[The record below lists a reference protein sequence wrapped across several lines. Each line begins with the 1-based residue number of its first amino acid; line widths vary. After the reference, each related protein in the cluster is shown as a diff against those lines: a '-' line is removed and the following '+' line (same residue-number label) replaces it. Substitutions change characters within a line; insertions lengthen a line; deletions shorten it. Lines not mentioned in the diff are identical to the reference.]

1 MEKFIKIEDAQEF
14 MEDAY
19 EDGLIVGVETVA
31 DLYLDS
37 CDTVIEILMD
47 EGLTL
52 SERTL
57 IAHVLE
63 LQSEI
68 LNELIKDEFD
78 INEIEPQEGEIEIEI
93 DIECD
98 EDCETCSLK

>member
-1 MEKFIKIEDAQEF
+1 MDKFIKVEDAQKM

-19 EDGLIVGVETVA
+19 EDGLIDGIETVA

-52 SERTL
+52 SERAFL
-57 IAHVLE
+57 AHVLE

-68 LNELIKDEFD
+68 LNDLIKDEFD
-78 INEIEPQEGEIEIEI
+78 VEEIESDVEVEIEIE
-93 DIECD
+93 CN
-98 EDCETCSLK
+98 EDCANCSLK

>member
-1 MEKFIKIEDAQEF
+1 MDKFIKVEDAQEM

-19 EDGLIVGVETVA
+19 EDGLIDGIETIA

-47 EGLTL
+47 TGLTL
-52 SERTL
+52 SERAL
-57 IAHVLE
+57 VAHVLE

-78 INEIEPQEGEIEIEI
+78 VEEIESDVEVEIEIE
-93 DIECD
+93 CN
-98 EDCETCSLK
+98 EDCANCSLK